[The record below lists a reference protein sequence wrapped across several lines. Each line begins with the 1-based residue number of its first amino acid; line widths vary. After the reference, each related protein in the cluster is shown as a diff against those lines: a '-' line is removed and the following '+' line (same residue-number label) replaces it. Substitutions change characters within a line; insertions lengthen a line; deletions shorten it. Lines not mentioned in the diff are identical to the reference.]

1 MKRNSEDKAERI
13 LSIYSR
19 LKQGRVI
26 YKEQE
31 SMAFAVAP
39 RTHTKGYCRYSVLS
53 SEPEQRDRRN

>member
-1 MKRNSEDKAERI
+1 MERNSEDKAERI

-31 SMAFAVAP
+31 SIAFAVTP
-39 RTHTKGYCRYSVLS
+39 RTI
-53 SEPEQRDRRN
+53 QRDIADIQCFLQNQGSETGEI